1 MDDAL
6 LVTGPSGDRPEP
18 ATRRTPM
25 PKPTSSKDP
34 APEEGTPP
42 TDEGVVPGEDVVL
55 EPQKSGP
62 RPTGG
67 FIRPV

>member
-1 MDDAL
+1 
-6 LVTGPSGDRPEP
+6 
-18 ATRRTPM
+18 M